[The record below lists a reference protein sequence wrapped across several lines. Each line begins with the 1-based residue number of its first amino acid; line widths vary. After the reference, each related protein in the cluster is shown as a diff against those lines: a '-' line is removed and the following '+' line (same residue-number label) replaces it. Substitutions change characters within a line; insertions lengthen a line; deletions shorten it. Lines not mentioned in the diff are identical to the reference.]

1 MKSVYLFLSL
11 ALVPQAFALRSE
23 TRSLDLIPAP
33 QCQGLRAVEVSFDD
47 AKSNGIKSFAL
58 AMESENIE
66 MSFAGGG
73 RAGNGD
79 PKNYKLMYS
88 SYRNQKRGL
97 SATLYGDDES
107 RLFNKVEVVHW
118 TDVGSIDE
126 SVEIL
131 CEYTLAKKI
140 PFKKWWPN

>member
-1 MKSVYLFLSL
+1 MKSVYLVLSL
-11 ALVPQAFALRSE
+11 ALVPHAFALRSE
-23 TRSLDLIPAP
+23 TRSVELIPAP
-33 QCQGLRAVEVSFDD
+33 QCQSLQAVEVSFDE
-47 AKSNGIKSFAL
+47 AKSNGIKTVSL
-58 AMESENIE
+58 AMGSENVE

-97 SATLYGDDES
+97 SVTFYGDDES
-107 RLFNKVEVVHW
+107 RLFSKIEVVHW
-118 TDVGSIDE
+118 TDEGSIDS
-126 SVEIL
+126 SVETV
-131 CEYTLAKKI
+131 CEYTLTKKI